1 MPSLASAVSDGWNS
15 ISGAPWKSNQPKSSC
30 STISTCGRVS
40 VLGLDAAT
48 TTDRPST
55 HNIATSVPGPVL
67 QRGAQWLAQLPAS

>member
-1 MPSLASAVSDGWNS
+1 
-15 ISGAPWKSNQPKSSC
+15 
-30 STISTCGRVS
+30 

-67 QRGAQWLAQLPAS
+67 QRGCQWLAQLPAS